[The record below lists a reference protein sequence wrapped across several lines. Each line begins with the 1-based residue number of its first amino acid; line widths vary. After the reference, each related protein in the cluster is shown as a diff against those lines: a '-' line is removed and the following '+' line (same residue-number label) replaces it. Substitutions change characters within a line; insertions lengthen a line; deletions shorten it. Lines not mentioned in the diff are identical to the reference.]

1 MKSKY
6 TTKQIGK
13 LVWQELKANKL
24 QATNNTV
31 AGLLIV
37 GLEFLFVWLTKQTID
52 IATGTSDIFSFRTAI
67 ILLVVTLI
75 VQLLLGAY
83 RSWVNAMLSVKA
95 SNKMQMDI
103 FRHALVTPWAALRN
117 FHSGDIINRIEKDV
131 NVIVTLVTDTLPSF
145 IIVCAQFI
153 GAFIFLYI
161 MDRTLAL
168 FVIIIIP
175 FFLVIGKLYI
185 KTMRRISRQIRQTDS
200 HLQAQY
206 QEGITNRVV
215 IKTIHGATQEIIK
228 RTFKTQNKMVRLV
241 HNRARYSVTSNLIMN
256 FGFTAAYLFTFIWGT
271 YHLAIGL
278 ITYGALI
285 AFVQLVA
292 QIQRP
297 ARSLVKFIPDL
308 ISALTS
314 GERILEIKERKGT
327 NSGIAQEARG
337 TDSGSGSGLG
347 AGGVSQL
354 SISLRNVTFSYR
366 PDGRKILE
374 NFSYDFPAGSR
385 TAIMG
390 PTGQGKTTLIR
401 LILGLIE
408 PQEGTVTIYGR
419 TNPIAPPLA
428 KGEAEG
434 TEEKSVFA
442 YVPQGNTLFS
452 GTIRDNLLLASP
464 QATDEQLLE
473 ALRMAKADFVFRLKE
488 GLSSQCG
495 EHGVSLSE
503 GQAQRLCIARA
514 LLVDAPVLLLDEAT
528 SALDN
533 DTEAAVLHNICTT
546 LTDRTIICVSHRERA
561 LDYCD
566 RVLRM

>member
-6 TTKQIGK
+6 TTKQISR
-13 LVWQELKANKL
+13 LIWQELKANKL

-52 IATGTSDIFSFRTAI
+52 IATGSSNIFSFRTAI
-67 ILLVVTLI
+67 ILIVCTLLA
-75 VQLLLGAY
+75 QLLLGAY

-103 FRHALVTPWAALRN
+103 FSQSLTAPWRKLME

-131 NVIVTLVTDTLPSF
+131 NVIVSLVTDTLPSF

-153 GAFIFLYI
+153 GAFIFLYL
-161 MDRTLAL
+161 MDQTLAL
-168 FVIIIIP
+168 FVVIIIP
-175 FFLVIGKLYI
+175 FFLLIGKLYI
-185 KTMRRISRQIRQTDS
+185 KTMRRISRQVRKTDS
-200 HLQAQY
+200 LLQAQY

-215 IKTIHGATQEIIK
+215 IKTIPGGTREIKHRVAATQQK
-228 RTFKTQNKMVRLV
+228 LVDLV
-241 HNRARYSVTSNLIMN
+241 HLRARYSVTSNLVMN
-256 FGFTAAYLFTFIWGT
+256 LGFSTAYLFTFIWGT
-271 YHLAIGL
+271 YHLAQGL

-297 ARSLVKFIPDL
+297 ARSLVKFIPD
-308 ISALTS
+308 IINTLTS
-314 GERILEIKERKGT
+314 SERILEIKT
-327 NSGIAQEARG
+327 SG
-337 TDSGSGSGLG
+337 GLPAEPATG
-347 AGGVSQL
+347 QAPDLKPQAADI
-354 SISLRNVTFSYR
+354 SISFRNVTFSYR
-366 PDGRKILE
+366 PDGRKILDH
-374 NFSYDFPAGSR
+374 FSYDFPAGSR

-408 PQEGTVTIYGR
+408 PTEGTVEISNKRPT
-419 TNPIAPPLA
+419 
-428 KGEAEG
+428 
-434 TEEKSVFA
+434 SFA

-452 GTIRDNLLLASP
+452 GTIRDNLLLANP
-464 QATDEQLLE
+464 QATDAQLKE
-473 ALRMAKADFVFRLKE
+473 ALRMAKADFVSRFKD

-495 EHGVSLSE
+495 EHGVELSE

-528 SALDN
+528 SALDA
-533 DTEAAVLHNICTT
+533 DTEATVLHNICTT
-546 LTDRTIICVSHRERA
+546 LTHRTIICVTHREKA
-561 LDYCD
+561 LEYCP
-566 RVLRM
+566 RVLRLS

>member
-1 MKSKY
+1 MSKHA
-6 TTKQIGK
+6 TKQISR
-13 LVWQELKANKL
+13 LIWQELKANKL

-52 IATGTSDIFSFRTAI
+52 IATGSSNIFSFRTAI
-67 ILLVVTLI
+67 ILIVCTLLA
-75 VQLLLGAY
+75 QLLLGAY

-103 FRHALVTPWAALRN
+103 FSQSLTAPWRKLME

-131 NVIVTLVTDTLPSF
+131 NVIVSLVTDTLPSF

-153 GAFIFLYI
+153 GAFIFLYL
-161 MDRTLAL
+161 MDQTLAL
-168 FVIIIIP
+168 FVVIIIP
-175 FFLVIGKLYI
+175 FFLLIGKLYI
-185 KTMRRISRQIRQTDS
+185 KTMRRISRQVRKTDS
-200 HLQAQY
+200 LLQAQY

-215 IKTIHGATQEIIK
+215 IKTIPGGTREIKHRVAATQQK
-228 RTFKTQNKMVRLV
+228 LVDLV
-241 HNRARYSVTSNLIMN
+241 HLRARYSVTSNLVMN
-256 FGFTAAYLFTFIWGT
+256 LGFSTAYLFTFIWGT
-271 YHLAIGL
+271 YHLAQGL

-297 ARSLVKFIPDL
+297 ARSLVKFIPD
-308 ISALTS
+308 IINTLTS
-314 GERILEIKERKGT
+314 SERILEIKT
-327 NSGIAQEARG
+327 SA
-337 TDSGSGSGLG
+337 GSPAEPATGQAPDLKPQ
-347 AGGVSQL
+347 AADI
-354 SISLRNVTFSYR
+354 SISFRNVTFSYR
-366 PDGRKILE
+366 PDGRKILDH
-374 NFSYDFPAGSR
+374 FSYDFPAGSR

-408 PQEGTVTIYGR
+408 PTEGTVEISNKRPT
-419 TNPIAPPLA
+419 
-428 KGEAEG
+428 
-434 TEEKSVFA
+434 SFA

-452 GTIRDNLLLASP
+452 GTIRDNLLLANP
-464 QATDEQLLE
+464 QATDAQLKE
-473 ALRMAKADFVFRLKE
+473 ALRMAKADFVSRFKD

-495 EHGVSLSE
+495 EHGVELSE

-528 SALDN
+528 SALDA
-533 DTEAAVLHNICTT
+533 DTEATVLHNICTT
-546 LTDRTIICVSHRERA
+546 LTHRTIICVTHREKA
-561 LDYCD
+561 LEYCP
-566 RVLRM
+566 RVLRLS

>member
-6 TTKQIGK
+6 TTKQISR
-13 LVWQELKANKL
+13 LIWQELKANKL

-52 IATGTSDIFSFRTAI
+52 IATGSSNIFSFRTAI
-67 ILLVVTLI
+67 ILIVCTLLA
-75 VQLLLGAY
+75 QLLLGAY

-103 FRHALVTPWAALRN
+103 FSQSLTAPWRKLME

-131 NVIVTLVTDTLPSF
+131 NVIVSLVTDTLPSF

-153 GAFIFLYI
+153 GAFIFLYL
-161 MDRTLAL
+161 MDQTLAL
-168 FVIIIIP
+168 FVVIIIP
-175 FFLVIGKLYI
+175 FFLLIGKLYI
-185 KTMRRISRQIRQTDS
+185 KTMRRISRQVRKTDS
-200 HLQAQY
+200 LLQAQY

-215 IKTIHGATQEIIK
+215 IKTIPGGTREIKNRVAATQQK
-228 RTFKTQNKMVRLV
+228 LVDLV
-241 HNRARYSVTSNLIMN
+241 HLRARYSVTSNLVMN
-256 FGFTAAYLFTFIWGT
+256 LGFSTAYLFTFIWGT
-271 YHLAIGL
+271 YHLAQGL

-297 ARSLVKFIPDL
+297 ARSLVKFIPD
-308 ISALTS
+308 IINTLTS
-314 GERILEIKERKGT
+314 SERILEIKT
-327 NSGIAQEARG
+327 SG
-337 TDSGSGSGLG
+337 GLPAEPATG
-347 AGGVSQL
+347 QAPDLKPQAADI
-354 SISLRNVTFSYR
+354 SISFRNVTFSYR
-366 PDGRKILE
+366 PDGRKILDH
-374 NFSYDFPAGSR
+374 FSYDFPAGSR

-408 PQEGTVTIYGR
+408 PTEGTVEISNKRPT
-419 TNPIAPPLA
+419 
-428 KGEAEG
+428 
-434 TEEKSVFA
+434 SFA

-452 GTIRDNLLLASP
+452 GTIRDNLLLANP
-464 QATDEQLLE
+464 QATDAQLKE
-473 ALRMAKADFVFRLKE
+473 ALRMAKADFVSRFKD

-495 EHGVSLSE
+495 EHGVELSE

-528 SALDN
+528 SALDA
-533 DTEAAVLHNICTT
+533 DTEATVLHNICTT
-546 LTDRTIICVSHRERA
+546 LTHRTIICVTHREKA
-561 LDYCD
+561 LEYCP
-566 RVLRM
+566 RVLRLS

>member
-6 TTKQIGK
+6 TTKQISR
-13 LVWQELKANKL
+13 LIWQELKANKL

-52 IATGTSDIFSFRTAI
+52 IATGSSNIFSFRTAI
-67 ILLVVTLI
+67 ILIVCTLLA
-75 VQLLLGAY
+75 QLLLGAY

-103 FRHALVTPWAALRN
+103 FSQSLTAPWRKLME

-131 NVIVTLVTDTLPSF
+131 NVIVSLVTDTLPSF

-153 GAFIFLYI
+153 GAFIFLYL
-161 MDRTLAL
+161 MDQTLAL
-168 FVIIIIP
+168 FVVIIIP
-175 FFLVIGKLYI
+175 FFLLIGKLYI
-185 KTMRRISRQIRQTDS
+185 KTMRRISRQVRKTDS
-200 HLQAQY
+200 LLQAQY

-215 IKTIHGATQEIIK
+215 IKTIPGGTWEIKHRVAATQQK
-228 RTFKTQNKMVRLV
+228 LVDLV
-241 HNRARYSVTSNLIMN
+241 HLRARYSVTSNLVMN
-256 FGFTAAYLFTFIWGT
+256 LGFSTAYLFTFIWGT
-271 YHLAIGL
+271 YHLAQGL

-297 ARSLVKFIPDL
+297 ARSLVKFIPD
-308 ISALTS
+308 IINTLTS
-314 GERILEIKERKGT
+314 SERILEIKT
-327 NSGIAQEARG
+327 SG
-337 TDSGSGSGLG
+337 GSPAESATGQAPDLKPQT
-347 AGGVSQL
+347 ADI
-354 SISLRNVTFSYR
+354 SISFRNVTFSYR
-366 PDGRKILE
+366 PDGRKILDH
-374 NFSYDFPAGSR
+374 FSYDFPAGSR

-408 PQEGTVTIYGR
+408 PTEGTVEISNKRPT
-419 TNPIAPPLA
+419 
-428 KGEAEG
+428 
-434 TEEKSVFA
+434 SFA

-452 GTIRDNLLLASP
+452 GTIRDNLLLANP
-464 QATDEQLLE
+464 QATDAQLKE
-473 ALRMAKADFVFRLKE
+473 ALRMAKADFVSRFKD

-495 EHGVSLSE
+495 EHGVELSE

-528 SALDN
+528 SALDA
-533 DTEAAVLHNICTT
+533 DTEATVLHNICTT
-546 LTDRTIICVSHRERA
+546 LTHRTIICVTHREKA
-561 LDYCD
+561 LEYCP
-566 RVLRM
+566 RVLRLS